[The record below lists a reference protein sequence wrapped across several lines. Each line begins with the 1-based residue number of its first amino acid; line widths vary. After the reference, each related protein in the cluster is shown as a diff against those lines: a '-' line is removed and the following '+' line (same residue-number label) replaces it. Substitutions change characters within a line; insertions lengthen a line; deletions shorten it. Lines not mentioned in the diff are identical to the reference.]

1 MIPSYNFI
9 HVGEIVLNGNN
20 TNENIYPMYK
30 LQSKGY
36 KKRIIFESI
45 SRTDYNYEL
54 VVCQADDSKIPLSSS
69 MIQLPGYSSL
79 TSSSFKANKDNIINN
94 KNPYNERINEQIS
107 GLLSSFLIK
116 YKY

>member
-30 LQSKGY
+30 LQSNGY

-54 VVCQADDSKIPLSSS
+54 VVCQTDDSKIPLSSS
-69 MIQLPGYSSL
+69 MIQLPGYSAL
-79 TSSSFKANKDNIINN
+79 PSSSFKTTQNTK
-94 KNPYNERINEQIS
+94 YNERINEQIS